1 MRRSARRGSSTH
13 SMSGSH
19 IWAIKAGSA
28 LSSACLSISAAP
40 AKRPSRNCT
49 FSCDIA
55 RAVSR
60 YGAVE
65 ITACRCPRRGVVSG
79 KSRKSIGEE
88 SRMADAA
95 LFIGWGQVVRG
106 REKRAVQVF
115 NESVEYWGGL
125 QGDGK
130 IEDFEVVLLTPHGG
144 DLQGF
149 ALLRGS
155 EDQISALRADEEFQR
170 RVARADLIVESQGV
184 IDAAIGEGIAR
195 GMSQYQGEVDDLD

>member
-1 MRRSARRGSSTH
+1 
-13 SMSGSH
+13 
-19 IWAIKAGSA
+19 
-28 LSSACLSISAAP
+28 
-40 AKRPSRNCT
+40 
-49 FSCDIA
+49 
-55 RAVSR
+55 
-60 YGAVE
+60 
-65 ITACRCPRRGVVSG
+65 
-79 KSRKSIGEE
+79 
-88 SRMADAA
+88 MADAA

-155 EDQISALRADEEFQR
+155 EDQIGALRADEEFAR
-170 RVARADLIVESQGV
+170 RVTRADLIIESQGV
-184 IDAAIGEGIAR
+184 VDAADRRRHRPRLA
-195 GMSQYQGEVDDLD
+195 QYQGEIDDLD

>member
-1 MRRSARRGSSTH
+1 
-13 SMSGSH
+13 
-19 IWAIKAGSA
+19 
-28 LSSACLSISAAP
+28 
-40 AKRPSRNCT
+40 
-49 FSCDIA
+49 
-55 RAVSR
+55 
-60 YGAVE
+60 
-65 ITACRCPRRGVVSG
+65 
-79 KSRKSIGEE
+79 
-88 SRMADAA
+88 MADAA

-155 EDQISALRADEEFQR
+155 QDQIGALRADEEFER
-170 RVARADLIVESQGV
+170 RTARADLIVDSQGV
-184 IDAAIGEGIAR
+184 VDALIGERIAR
-195 GMSQYQGEVDDLD
+195 GMGQYQGEIDELD